1 MKSKKVLNYE
11 TIDKLIKRYKKLIK
25 LVREDLKD

>member
-1 MKSKKVLNYE
+1 MKSKKVSNYE
-11 TIDKLIKRYKKLIK
+11 TIDKLVKRYKKLIK

>member
-11 TIDKLIKRYKKLIK
+11 TIDKLVKWYKKLIK